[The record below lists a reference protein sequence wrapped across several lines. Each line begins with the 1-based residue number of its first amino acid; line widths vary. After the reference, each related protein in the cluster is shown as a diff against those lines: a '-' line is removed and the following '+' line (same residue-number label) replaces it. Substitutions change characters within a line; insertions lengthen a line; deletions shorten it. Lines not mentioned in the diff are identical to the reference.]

1 MSSIVLTMED
11 AANFIKQHYEALK
24 KKENNSDCVN
34 EKREKLI
41 KDYKSVKNGTFR

>member
-1 MSSIVLTMED
+1 MVLTMED
-11 AANFIKQHYEALK
+11 AANFIK

>member
-1 MSSIVLTMED
+1 MVLTMED

-24 KKENNSDCVN
+24 KKENNSDFVN

>member
-1 MSSIVLTMED
+1 MSNMVLTIED
-11 AANFIKQHYEALK
+11 AANFIKQHYETLK

-41 KDYKSVKNGTFR
+41 KDYKSVKNGTQI